1 MNTTE
6 PRLQQYI
13 VNGTG
18 DHYDLQQA
26 TVLLLYNNAENEAV
40 HHNESG
46 TIDDSSKNDT
56 IFLLVPSED
65 GCSTAAPGC
74 EDVSPSSSEISNDAV
89 CAVFADNVTFVNARQ
104 YERIL
109 KRRAARQKMLAEG
122 RLSKKR
128 QKYLYESRH
137 IHALKRSRGEEGRFI
152 ASTPTTKE
160 AIAHPIEMS

>member
-26 TVLLLYNNAENEAV
+26 TVLLVYNNAENE
-40 HHNESG
+40 
-46 TIDDSSKNDT
+46 
-56 IFLLVPSED
+56 
-65 GCSTAAPGC
+65 
-74 EDVSPSSSEISNDAV
+74 
-89 CAVFADNVTFVNARQ
+89 VTFVNARQ

-137 IHALKRSRGEEGRFI
+137 IHALKRSRGEEGRFV